1 MLTCKIVPRE
11 TYDTFG
17 ILLKSDKEASGCL
30 FLEFDKAMQRVSFL
44 NLPMGVDPFGYS
56 RVRRFRRQPSLGRMG
71 CVSVRKQCKLK
82 TERQ

>member
-30 FLEFDKAMQRVSFL
+30 FLEFDKAMQRVSF
-44 NLPMGVDPFGYS
+44 
-56 RVRRFRRQPSLGRMG
+56 
-71 CVSVRKQCKLK
+71 CVFVRKQCKLK